1 MQAKTSREKIIEDC
15 LTLLWRGGVN
25 GTSMQ
30 DIAERAAI
38 LKGSFYNYFKNKEE
52 FVSAVLDSY
61 ALKWEENVVAVL
73 REKKLNARKRFQ
85 QYFAKMKEMAKS
97 THYAQGS
104 LVGNFAQE
112 LAGASERFAAQT
124 ERIFRRMQSSIAEAL
139 KDAQKSGELAK
150 GEDPDMLAEIM
161 LNSVEG
167 AILRAKAARS
177 TRPIEILEKFFLQK
191 LAAA

>member
-15 LTLLWRGGVN
+15 LTLLWRSGVN

-73 REKKLNARKRFQ
+73 REKKLGVRKRFEK
-85 QYFAKMKEMAKS
+85 YFTKMKELAKS
-97 THYAQGS
+97 THYTQGS

-124 ERIFRRMQSSIAEAL
+124 EKIFKRMQANIAEAL
-139 KDAQKSGELAK
+139 RDAQAEGKLAK
-150 GEDPDMLAEIM
+150 SEDPEILAEIM

-167 AILRAKAARS
+167 AILRAKSSRS
-177 TRPIEILEKFFLQK
+177 TRPLDILEKFFLQK

>member
-1 MQAKTSREKIIEDC
+1 MQAKTSREKIIDDC

-73 REKKLNARKRFQ
+73 REKKLGVRKRFEK
-85 QYFAKMKEMAKS
+85 YFTKMKEMAKS
-97 THYAQGS
+97 TQYTQGS

-124 ERIFRRMQSSIAEAL
+124 EKIFRRMQGTIAEAL
-139 KDAQKSGELAK
+139 KDAQAAGQLAK
-150 GEDPDMLAEIM
+150 SEDPEILAEIM

-167 AILRAKAARS
+167 AILRAKSSRS
-177 TRPIEILEKFFLQK
+177 TRPLDILEKFFLQK
-191 LAAA
+191 LAPV